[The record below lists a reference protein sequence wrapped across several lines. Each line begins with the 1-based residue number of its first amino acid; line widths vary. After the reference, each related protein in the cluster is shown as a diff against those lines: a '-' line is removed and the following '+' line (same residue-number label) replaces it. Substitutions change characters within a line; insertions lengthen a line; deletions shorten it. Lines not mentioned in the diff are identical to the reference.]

1 MWPVLQLYTTV
12 LGRPANSQAFWLKLK
27 QLSLNKCLQS
37 SLEIAYHFCPI
48 CDQVYI
54 RYHGGENCPHFQSQA
69 IALPWVWQAW
79 CCADLVLLGSGL
91 PSHPPCWDIALY
103 KSSNIGIQMFEVWA
117 AGVCKHVYLPK
128 SSMILELGTVEVLA
142 NPSSPWSE
150 D

>member
-48 CDQVYI
+48 CDQVFI
-54 RYHGGENCPHFQSQA
+54 CYHGGENCPHFQSQA

-103 KSSNIGIQMFEVWA
+103 TLSPQTSGSKCLRHGLLGFA
-117 AGVCKHVYLPK
+117 
-128 SSMILELGTVEVLA
+128 SMSTY
-142 NPSSPWSE
+142 PSPV
-150 D
+150 